1 LNTFYASL
9 LHYLRGVQNGIT
21 IFLFD
26 LRWVWK
32 IMSDKRFTLLIS
44 PKQFGACFFPNR
56 KTKWQKFANWFASA
70 NHVIGSSL
78 SKNKRMNESEF
89 SPNKTGTRLHLMRFF
104 YHKMES
110 HWYCLKCGL
119 EFIAFFL
126 LLLNQF
132 KSWAIIWVMKVYLLK
147 KLHFSFCY
155 SIEWKQI
162 MFCKTLKR

>member
-1 LNTFYASL
+1 MWQESHKYLYTFK
-9 LHYLRGVQNGIT
+9 LHFTCGFFSHMPVKKQ
-21 IFLFD
+21 
-26 LRWVWK
+26 
-32 IMSDKRFTLLIS
+32 IMTE
-44 PKQFGACFFPNR
+44 
-56 KTKWQKFANWFASA
+56 
-70 NHVIGSSL
+70 
-78 SKNKRMNESEF
+78 NKRMNESSF
-89 SPNKTGTRLHLMRFF
+89 SPNKTGTWLHLMRFF